1 MLLARRGATAGGYR
15 LVLVGIG
22 VGASLSGLNSLLLVT
37 GNLDQAMYA
46 QLWLAGS
53 LNTRTWSHVVPAALG
68 LLASVP
74 LALYHGRRLEVLE
87 LGDASAAQ
95 LGMRWGMSRLPLPEA
110 WAGQTPE
117 RAALLAVALAVA
129 AYAASLL
136 CWLAALRHLPLGRA
150 YSLLSASYALVY
162 LLAASL
168 PAFDETFSTSKT
180 LGVGLVV
187 LGVLTVN
194 ARRTAAAPAHH
205 PSRKA
210 P

>member
-1 MLLARRGATAGGYR
+1 MNALRG
-15 LVLVGIG
+15 
-22 VGASLSGLNSLLLVT
+22 
-37 GNLDQAMYA
+37 
-46 QLWLAGS
+46 WL
-53 LNTRTWSHVVPAALG
+53 AALG
-68 LLASVP
+68 SVLL
-74 LALYHGRRLEVLE
+74 
-87 LGDASAAQ
+87 ASAAQ

-129 AYAASLL
+129 AYAASLAV
-136 CWLAALRHLPLGRA
+136 LAGRPAPPAAGPRLQPVERQLRAG
-150 YSLLSASYALVY
+150 

>member
-1 MLLARRGATAGGYR
+1 
-15 LVLVGIG
+15 
-22 VGASLSGLNSLLLVT
+22 
-37 GNLDQAMYA
+37 
-46 QLWLAGS
+46 
-53 LNTRTWSHVVPAALG
+53 
-68 LLASVP
+68 
-74 LALYHGRRLEVLE
+74 
-87 LGDASAAQ
+87 
-95 LGMRWGMSRLPLPEA
+95 
-110 WAGQTPE
+110 PE
-117 RAALLAVALAVA
+117 RAALLAVALAVT

>member
-1 MLLARRGATAGGYR
+1 MRYAAGWRPWGSMLL
-15 LVLVGIG
+15 
-22 VGASLSGLNSLLLVT
+22 
-37 GNLDQAMYA
+37 
-46 QLWLAGS
+46 
-53 LNTRTWSHVVPAALG
+53 
-68 LLASVP
+68 
-74 LALYHGRRLEVLE
+74 
-87 LGDASAAQ
+87 ASAAQ
-95 LGMRWGMSRLPLPEA
+95 LCMRWGISCLPLPEA
-110 WAGQTPE
+110 WAGKTPE

-168 PAFDETFSTSKT
+168 PAFDETFRTQQDPGRRPGGARVS
-180 LGVGLVV
+180 
-187 LGVLTVN
+187 TVN

>member
-1 MLLARRGATAGGYR
+1 MTGLGQVAQKLTVEHWR
-15 LVLVGIG
+15 LVAADGWTARLR
-22 VGASLSGLNSLLLVT
+22 SPWP
-37 GNLDQAMYA
+37 
-46 QLWLAGS
+46 WLA
-53 LNTRTWSHVVPAALG
+53 LLALG
-68 LLASVP
+68 LGLLCWLLLLQRVEVGSAYP
-74 LALYHGRRLEVLE
+74 MLALNFVLVTLAARFVFDEPVDRRHL
-87 LGDASAAQ
+87 
-95 LGMRWGMSRLPLPEA
+95 
-110 WAGQTPE
+110 AGLLLIV
-117 RAALLAVALAVA
+117 AGVALLGRSACRAAVA

>member
-1 MLLARRGATAGGYR
+1 MNALRG
-15 LVLVGIG
+15 
-22 VGASLSGLNSLLLVT
+22 
-37 GNLDQAMYA
+37 
-46 QLWLAGS
+46 WL
-53 LNTRTWSHVVPAALG
+53 AALG
-68 LLASVP
+68 SMLL
-74 LALYHGRRLEVLE
+74 
-87 LGDASAAQ
+87 ASAAQ
-95 LGMRWGMSRLPLPEA
+95 LGVRWGMSRL
-110 WAGQTPE
+110 
-117 RAALLAVALAVA
+117 
-129 AYAASLL
+129 YAASLL

>member
-1 MLLARRGATAGGYR
+1 MNALRG
-15 LVLVGIG
+15 
-22 VGASLSGLNSLLLVT
+22 
-37 GNLDQAMYA
+37 
-46 QLWLAGS
+46 WL
-53 LNTRTWSHVVPAALG
+53 AALG
-68 LLASVP
+68 SVLL
-74 LALYHGRRLEVLE
+74 
-87 LGDASAAQ
+87 ASAAQ

-117 RAALLAVALAVA
+117 RAALLAVA
-129 AYAASLL
+129 
-136 CWLAALRHLPLGRA
+136 
-150 YSLLSASYALVY
+150 

>member
-1 MLLARRGATAGGYR
+1 
-15 LVLVGIG
+15 
-22 VGASLSGLNSLLLVT
+22 
-37 GNLDQAMYA
+37 
-46 QLWLAGS
+46 
-53 LNTRTWSHVVPAALG
+53 
-68 LLASVP
+68 
-74 LALYHGRRLEVLE
+74 
-87 LGDASAAQ
+87 
-95 LGMRWGMSRLPLPEA
+95 
-110 WAGQTPE
+110 
-117 RAALLAVALAVA
+117 LLAVALAVA

>member
-1 MLLARRGATAGGYR
+1 GKWP
-15 LVLVGIG
+15 
-22 VGASLSGLNSLLLVT
+22 
-37 GNLDQAMYA
+37 D
-46 QLWLAGS
+46 
-53 LNTRTWSHVVPAALG
+53 
-68 LLASVP
+68 
-74 LALYHGRRLEVLE
+74 
-87 LGDASAAQ
+87 
-95 LGMRWGMSRLPLPEA
+95 
-110 WAGQTPE
+110 PE
-117 RAALLAVALAVA
+117 RRNTMRKTLTALFI
-129 AYAASLL
+129 AASLL

>member
-1 MLLARRGATAGGYR
+1 MNALRG
-15 LVLVGIG
+15 
-22 VGASLSGLNSLLLVT
+22 
-37 GNLDQAMYA
+37 
-46 QLWLAGS
+46 WL
-53 LNTRTWSHVVPAALG
+53 AALG
-68 LLASVP
+68 SMLL
-74 LALYHGRRLEVLE
+74 
-87 LGDASAAQ
+87 ASAAQ

-168 PAFDETFSTSKT
+168 PAVDETFSTSKT

>member
-1 MLLARRGATAGGYR
+1 MNALRG
-15 LVLVGIG
+15 
-22 VGASLSGLNSLLLVT
+22 
-37 GNLDQAMYA
+37 
-46 QLWLAGS
+46 
-53 LNTRTWSHVVPAALG
+53 
-68 LLASVP
+68 
-74 LALYHGRRLEVLE
+74 
-87 LGDASAAQ
+87 
-95 LGMRWGMSRLPLPEA
+95 
-110 WAGQTPE
+110 
-117 RAALLAVALAVA
+117 
-129 AYAASLL
+129 
-136 CWLAALRHLPLGRA
+136 WLAALRHLPLGRA

>member
-1 MLLARRGATAGGYR
+1 
-15 LVLVGIG
+15 
-22 VGASLSGLNSLLLVT
+22 
-37 GNLDQAMYA
+37 
-46 QLWLAGS
+46 
-53 LNTRTWSHVVPAALG
+53 
-68 LLASVP
+68 
-74 LALYHGRRLEVLE
+74 
-87 LGDASAAQ
+87 
-95 LGMRWGMSRLPLPEA
+95 
-110 WAGQTPE
+110 
-117 RAALLAVALAVA
+117 
-129 AYAASLL
+129 
-136 CWLAALRHLPLGRA
+136 
-150 YSLLSASYALVY
+150 ASYALVY